1 MDVKIEK
8 EQKQQVVEVMK
19 SRRSSI
25 RYTAPTVKKIVI
37 CNIKLCCDNHTFNKG
52 GLWRC
57 EQEQSKEKLRELFA
71 VDVYYHKKCY
81 SGFTYIYQLRESFTE
96 NQEVEDKLL
105 HWFFPKIKV
114 RVLKNK
120 EASLLTKLLLEIKEM
135 SYKFS

>member
-25 RYTAPTVKKIVI
+25 RYTTPTVKKIVI
-37 CNIKLCCDNHTFNKG
+37 CTIKLCCDNHTFNKG
-52 GLWRC
+52 SLWRC
-57 EQEQSKEKLRELFA
+57 EQQQSKEKLRELFA
-71 VDVYYHKKCY
+71 VDVYYHKKYY

-135 SYKFS
+135 SYEFS

>member
-25 RYTAPTVKKIVI
+25 RYTAPTVKKIV
-37 CNIKLCCDNHTFNKG
+37 
-52 GLWRC
+52 
-57 EQEQSKEKLRELFA
+57 
-71 VDVYYHKKCY
+71 
-81 SGFTYIYQLRESFTE
+81 
-96 NQEVEDKLL
+96 KLL

-135 SYKFS
+135 SYEFS